1 MLTGG
6 VIAAITILPT
16 MLIITS
22 LGALLIGSQNAV
34 YVSKFITQVIF
45 FTIEYVGLQMLFL
58 AVSKQIRSQ
67 MNSAVDGLTRP
78 ATIAIISL
86 LISYTLPFGREEP
99 KLILSSDLTW

>member
-1 MLTGG
+1 
-6 VIAAITILPT
+6 

-78 ATIAIISL
+78 ATIAISVYL
-86 LISYTLPFGREEP
+86 LVTHFHFGRVEL